1 MVSELVQLVSY
12 RKSPQMWILDTSSE
26 KLTALNKSIAH
37 RNTPMYFTDI
47 ILLFS
52 HKGENKV
59 AGQGISL

>member
-1 MVSELVQLVSY
+1 
-12 RKSPQMWILDTSSE
+12 MWILDTSSE